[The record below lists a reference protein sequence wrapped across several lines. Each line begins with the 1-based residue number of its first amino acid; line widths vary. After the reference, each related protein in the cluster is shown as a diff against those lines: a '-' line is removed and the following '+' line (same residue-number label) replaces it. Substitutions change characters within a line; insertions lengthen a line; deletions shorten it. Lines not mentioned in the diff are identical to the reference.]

1 MNKQDLIEDVSR
13 HLQCSKVFANKCI
26 SAVMEGI
33 KKGVKRDG
41 VVHLLGFGT
50 FGLKNRKSRNGYNP
64 QTGRPMK
71 IKAAK
76 TVSFKAG
83 KAFKESL

>member
-1 MNKQDLIEDVSR
+1 MNKQDLIEEVSR
-13 HLQCSKVFANKCI
+13 HLQCSKVFSDKCI
-26 SAVMEGI
+26 SVVIDGI
-33 KKGVKRDG
+33 KKGVKEDG
-41 VVHLLGFGT
+41 AVHLLGFGS